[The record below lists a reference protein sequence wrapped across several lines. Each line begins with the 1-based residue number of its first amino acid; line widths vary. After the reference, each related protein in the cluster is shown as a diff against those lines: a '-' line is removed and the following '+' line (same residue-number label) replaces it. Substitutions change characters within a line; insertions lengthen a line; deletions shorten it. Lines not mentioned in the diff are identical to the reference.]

1 MGAEDVRRM
10 LPSMSWQ
17 QREIKTRSLGLAPS
31 DIRVLQDLRPWMEAH
46 APAVIDE
53 CYAQLHRFEEVRRW
67 LADPR
72 DLARLKALQ
81 TDCLLSMTAG
91 VPNETYLTH
100 RLALDQAYERAGIP
114 VQCYL
119 AACDVLVRGLV
130 RRLLRDYRNRRA
142 VGVAAVNALMTAVHL
157 DMQLALG
164 ASLSNQRREIEE
176 AHRPFNARLHQTLQ
190 ASEAKYRSLVENIP
204 LLIFRMDLHGRC
216 TFVNHAVDR
225 LLGWQA
231 DALLQASRMRDLVGH
246 PDDWPEAAIARALA
260 GQMLQGVE
268 CRLRNR
274 ESGWRWCM
282 LTLYPQRGRDDQ
294 IIGIEGLVQDITEQK
309 RATQEMARAERLAL
323 AGQLASGLAH
333 EVGTPLN
340 VITGT
345 AEYLL
350 ADLPPGDPRRADLEV
365 INQETQRVADLV
377 RRLLGLVRESGEP
390 RTLLDVHT
398 LLDHT
403 LRLVEYRFE
412 KEKIAV
418 VKQYASYL
426 PPVFGVRQQLEQVFL
441 NLLVNAW
448 HAMPQGGTLTLSTQ
462 AKAQDGIIQIADTGC
477 GIPEEHLGRLFEP
490 FFTTKP
496 PEQGTGLGLP
506 VAHHLITAH
515 GGRIE
520 IASQVQQGTTVTIS
534 LPLEVG
540 EQNG

>member
-1 MGAEDVRRM
+1 MGAEDGRRT
-10 LPSMSWQ
+10 LPSMPWQ
-17 QREIKTRSLGLAPS
+17 ERETNPRSLGLASS
-31 DIRVLQDLRPWMEAH
+31 DTKALQDLRPWIEAH

-53 CYAQLHRFEEVRRW
+53 CYAQLQRFEEARRW
-67 LADPR
+67 LADPNE
-72 DLARLKALQ
+72 LARLKALQ

-91 VPNETYLTH
+91 VPNETYLAH
-100 RLALDQAYERAGIP
+100 RLALDQAYERAGVP

-142 VGVAAVNALMTAVHL
+142 RGVAAVNALMTAVHL
-157 DMQLALG
+157 DMQLALD
-164 ASLSNQRREIEE
+164 AALTHRRAENER
-176 AHRPFNARLHQTLQ
+176 AYRPLDARLHQTLQ

-216 TFVNHAVDR
+216 TFVNHAVER
-225 LLGWQA
+225 LLGWEA
-231 DALLQASRMRDLVGH
+231 DALVQISRMRDLVGH
-246 PDDWPEAAIARALA
+246 PDDWPEAAVARALA
-260 GQMLQGVE
+260 GQVVQGIE
-268 CRLRNR
+268 CRLRSR
-274 ESGWRWCM
+274 EGAWRWCM
-282 LTLYPQRGRDDQ
+282 LTVYPQRERDGH

-309 RATQEMARAERLAL
+309 RATQEMARAERLTL

-390 RTLLDVHT
+390 RALLDVHT

-418 VKQYASYL
+418 VKRYAPHL
-426 PPVFGVRQQLEQVFL
+426 PPIFGVRQQLEQVFL

-448 HAMPQGGTLTLSTQ
+448 HAMPHGGTITITTQ
-462 AKAQDGIIQIADTGC
+462 AKARDAIIQIADTGC

-515 GGRIE
+515 QGR
-520 IASQVQQGTTVTIS
+520 
-534 LPLEVG
+534 
-540 EQNG
+540 